1 MGANIPVRGLNACR
15 ESCTNTGAGANANS
29 ALVERGCVRDT
40 GKLRSN
46 CSVSLKGIGGKN
58 GSYLELTS
66 PQILR
71 WVVHQATSE
80 VPLYTT
86 DQVVVFGMRT
96 LTVTTT
102 VRRFVTVR

>member
-1 MGANIPVRGLNACR
+1 M
-15 ESCTNTGAGANANS
+15 
-29 ALVERGCVRDT
+29 
-40 GKLRSN
+40 
-46 CSVSLKGIGGKN
+46 

-80 VPLYTT
+80 VALYTT